1 MHRIGGITR
10 VLDSVEAT
18 IDDHGARHSAWW
30 QANAKRLR
38 TSPDAAL
45 RYFAI
50 RVLASH
56 PERLR
61 DHSAAMLLDGT
72 TLLFHGL
79 QWQVAQLVEAV
90 FPFLTPQ
97 EQEAVQALILREDD
111 EPRDAA
117 GGPPLW
123 RILSQRN
130 LLAHVPAPFRTPDA
144 RRVIDR
150 AEQAAGTYSRRP
162 SINSSGGIVGA
173 PVSHEEI
180 GALSDH
186 GLLLLA
192 RHYRYGSEGADWW
205 ERHHGSGLIGG
216 PNEVIREFRE
226 AASRAPVRFQRFYD
240 AQAWGLESK
249 YRHAVLEGVAA
260 HLRYRFGRLRS
271 GQPWIAIESP
281 EGLPLAQWL
290 LRQIEREYDGLVACS
305 GLGELMQAVCE
316 LVETDEQAERASFLL
331 AGALRAQDP
340 GPDREE
346 STDAIFVAIN
356 SERGRSAEAVLT
368 LANRRVEAAQ
378 AIPALL
384 IEALKRC
391 AADSHASIRALVLRF
406 LPFLVSRSPE
416 LGWSLFDRVIE
427 AVPVPWEQAYDCLYY
442 HYYREFPRV
451 GHYLTLLRT
460 CSDGPAGSLWSRIS
474 ALCVL
479 AGHISLEDFLA
490 ELRAVNVGEAWSG
503 ATAIFVANLHAPKL
517 KEQCTRGLVEAL
529 VESGHEAATLGE
541 LSRLFLDAEGR
552 VVPMDLVEAYAG
564 RRTAPAQGHAR
575 EAHHLGEWL
584 ASVVLTDPAY
594 TLRVVE
600 ILLEHGLQFDTWDGA
615 PYARMLTALFREAEE
630 RELADSGQFLARVV
644 AVQDA
649 LLKLDVASLD
659 GWLKAAERE

>member
-1 MHRIGGITR
+1 M
-10 VLDSVEAT
+10 
-18 IDDHGARHSAWW
+18 
-30 QANAKRLR
+30 
-38 TSPDAAL
+38 
-45 RYFAI
+45 
-50 RVLASH
+50 
-56 PERLR
+56 
-61 DHSAAMLLDGT
+61 
-72 TLLFHGL
+72 
-79 QWQVAQLVEAV
+79 
-90 FPFLTPQ
+90 
-97 EQEAVQALILREDD
+97 
-111 EPRDAA
+111 
-117 GGPPLW
+117 
-123 RILSQRN
+123 
-130 LLAHVPAPFRTPDA
+130 
-144 RRVIDR
+144 
-150 AEQAAGTYSRRP
+150 
-162 SINSSGGIVGA
+162 
-173 PVSHEEI
+173 
-180 GALSDH
+180 
-186 GLLLLA
+186 
-192 RHYRYGSEGADWW
+192 
-205 ERHHGSGLIGG
+205 
-216 PNEVIREFRE
+216 
-226 AASRAPVRFQRFYD
+226 
-240 AQAWGLESK
+240 
-249 YRHAVLEGVAA
+249 
-260 HLRYRFGRLRS
+260 
-271 GQPWIAIESP
+271 
-281 EGLPLAQWL
+281 
-290 LRQIEREYDGLVACS
+290 
-305 GLGELMQAVCE
+305 
-316 LVETDEQAERASFLL
+316 
-331 AGALRAQDP
+331 
-340 GPDREE
+340 
-346 STDAIFVAIN
+346 
-356 SERGRSAEAVLT
+356 
-368 LANRRVEAAQ
+368 
-378 AIPALL
+378 
-384 IEALKRC
+384 
-391 AADSHASIRALVLRF
+391 
-406 LPFLVSRSPE
+406 
-416 LGWSLFDRVIE
+416 
-427 AVPVPWEQAYDCLYY
+427 PWEQAYDCLYY